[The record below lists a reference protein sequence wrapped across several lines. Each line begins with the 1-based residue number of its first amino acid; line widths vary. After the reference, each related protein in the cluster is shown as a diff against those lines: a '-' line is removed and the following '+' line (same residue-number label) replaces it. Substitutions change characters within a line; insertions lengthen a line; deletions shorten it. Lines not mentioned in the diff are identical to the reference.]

1 MWEVGL
7 KMTIFC
13 VVRGVDVMEWLVN
26 LWLKTAAAQLVIGD
40 RDYEDPPNN

>member
-26 LWLKTAAAQLVIGD
+26 LWPKTAAAQLVTGK
-40 RDYEDPPNN
+40 RDYIDLHN

>member
-1 MWEVGL
+1 MLEVGL

-26 LWLKTAAAQLVIGD
+26 LWLKTAAAQLVTGK
-40 RDYEDPPNN
+40 RD

>member
-26 LWLKTAAAQLVIGD
+26 LWLRTAAAQLVTGN
-40 RDYEDPPNN
+40 RDYGDPPNN